1 MTSDN
6 KETIGNFQVEDG
18 KLKTRREVLLMG
30 ALAAGGLM
38 ATSAA
43 QAATESPIKEAA
55 ATAGAGGASAGGGKV
70 VAAKD
75 FSHLVTKNMP
85 GLSAKQIEPHLKLYQ
100 GYVSKTNEIQNALN
114 TVDIKAPPPN
124 ATYHPLRELLV
135 EQSFALNGVIYHEL
149 YFGNLG
155 GSGGDPTGDLRN
167 AVEDRWGSTGKFN
180 DLLVASGKCMRG
192 WVIIGWNTRDGSLQD
207 YGLDMHNMWVPAN
220 IVPIVVLDVYE
231 HAYMIDYGIDRGK
244 YLEAFMKNVDWD
256 VCGRR
261 FAAARKH
268 PAGPDSTV

>member
-1 MTSDN
+1 MTSDKN
-6 KETIGNFQVEDG
+6 EIIGNFQVEEG

-38 ATSAA
+38 ATTAA

-55 ATAGAGGASAGGGKV
+55 ATPTAGGASASSKG
-70 VAAKD
+70 ATSAKD
-75 FSHLVTKNMP
+75 FGALVTKNMP
-85 GLSAKQIEPHLKLYQ
+85 GLSSNQIEQHLKLYQ
-100 GYVSKTNEIQNALN
+100 GYVTKVNEIQNALN
-114 TVDIKAPPPN
+114 TVDIKTPAPN
-124 ATYHPLRELLV
+124 ATYAPLRELLV

-155 GSGGDPTGDLRN
+155 GKGGDPTGELRS
-167 AVEDRWGSTGKFN
+167 AIEDRWGSTGKLM
-180 DLLVASGKCMRG
+180 DLLTASGKCMRG
-192 WVIIGWNTRDGSLQD
+192 WVIIGWNTRDGQLHD

-231 HAYMIDYGIDRGK
+231 HAYMIDYGINRGA
-244 YLEAFMKNVDWD
+244 YLDAFLKNLDWD
-256 VCGRR
+256 ACGRR
-261 FAAARKH
+261 FSLARKH